1 MAITAANIVV
11 GLAES
16 ATIKIGT
23 YGQVEGAA
31 ADIGGT
37 EGGVDLVV
45 ARDLYQKTCDQHIGI
60 LGLIKTLEDCK
71 LKFSMAE
78 ATLDN
83 LRLAI
88 DYPAGALAGS
98 VLSFGGDA
106 TVNELT
112 IYVNVAGPSGGTR
125 KYTFHKA
132 VALSCSHSYKKSD
145 KTLYE
150 VEFQIINDTSKAA
163 DVQLCYV
170 EDSGVD
176 VTPPTVALTTPLDG
190 GTVAQGTTGPVIWT
204 ITEAGT
210 VDENSIRYGDD
221 DDATFMIINTTAP
234 AAAAIEAGTI
244 VYSAVTKTVTFTP
257 TVAWTNLDIFQAIVT
272 TGLRDIAGNHLAA
285 IKIEQ
290 FSAA

>member
-1 MAITAANIVV
+1 MAITSANIVV

-16 ATIKIGT
+16 ATVKIGT

-31 ADIGGT
+31 ADIGAT
-37 EGGVDLVV
+37 EGGVDIVV
-45 ARDLYQKTCDQHIGI
+45 ARDYYQKTCDQSVGI
-60 LGLIKTLEDCK
+60 LDLIKTLEDCK

-83 LRLAI
+83 LRLAL

-112 IYVNVAGPSGGTR
+112 IYVNVVGPSGGTR

-132 VALSCSHSYKKSD
+132 VALSCTHAYKKGD

-176 VTPPTVALTTPLDG
+176 VTAPTVALTTPLDG
-190 GTVAQGTTGPVIWT
+190 GTVAQGTTDPVIWT

-210 VDENSIRYGDD
+210 VDENSIRYGND
-221 DDATFMIINTTAP
+221 DDATFMIINTTVP
-234 AAAAIEAGTI
+234 AAAALVAGTI
-244 VYSAVTKTVTFTP
+244 VYSAVGKTVTFTP
-257 TVAWTNLDIFQAIVT
+257 TVAWTNLDEFQAIVT